1 MVDLDKVK
9 PKLGAIFGLI
19 GSVILL
25 IVGLGSFTM
34 NSYMYSYGSVP
45 IFIPYITSIVTA
57 AISALGMYGAV
68 IVFRDD
74 FTGYTFLLIAGI
86 IGIIG
91 TFIPIYVYIDE
102 WDWAYTFYLS
112 SSGAFIDLV
121 FMLVGG
127 ILGFALAEKKERN
140 EESQIIKK

>member
-9 PKLGAIFGLI
+9 SKLGAKIGLI

-25 IVGLGSFTM
+25 IVGLSSASM
-34 NSYMYSYGSVP
+34 ASMYYEVGYP
-45 IFIPYITSIVTA
+45 IYIHYIQAIVTA
-57 AISALGMYGAV
+57 AISALGMFGAV
-68 IVFRDD
+68 LVFRDN
-74 FTGYTFLLIAGI
+74 FTGYTFLLLAGI

-102 WDWAYTFYLS
+102 WDWTNTFYLS
-112 SSGAFIDLV
+112 SSAAFIDLV
-121 FMLVGG
+121 LMLVGG

-140 EESQIIKK
+140 E

>member
-1 MVDLDKVK
+1 MVDVNRVK
-9 PKLGAIFGLI
+9 LKLGAIFGLI

-34 NSYMYSYGSVP
+34 SSYMIAYGSVP
-45 IFIPYITSIVTA
+45 IFIPYITSIVTS

-74 FTGYTFLLIAGI
+74 FTGYTFLVLAGI
-86 IGIIG
+86 IGIIS

-102 WDWAYTFYLS
+102 WDYAYTYYLS
-112 SSGAFIDLV
+112 RSGGYIDLV

-127 ILGFALAEKKERN
+127 ILGFALAEKKERK
-140 EESQIIKK
+140 E